1 MTPSSYKPQ
10 EPRVAPTAVE
20 EVEAAEEVAVEVGVV
35 PGVGASVAAVEVVAA
50 VAEVVEAAAVVVEV
64 AAEVVLVVV
73 QPRSVEAMV
82 AASASSSC
90 APVRPRLF
98 NTFVSGTLGVGGLGV
113 QVPALT
119 FFAPAL
125 VVGSVPPDP
134 GIAAA
139 ALGAST
145 SAAPGSSAS
154 AVPGAG
160 ASALSGTAPTESL
173 HTFTLESGA
182 SHSFFRDSTKLTPLS
197 RPIAVSLAD
206 PSGGPVLA
214 HSSTVLPSA
223 GATDPRA
230 TGAAASLGYRKRTS
244 GLLALLATRQRAP
257 RQRGR
262 RAESAP
268 RSMRTSGLHAEA
280 IGVTLGEDNGHT
292 DVEGGNG
299 GERRG

>member
-1 MTPSSYKPQ
+1 MPDVVA
-10 EPRVAPTAVE
+10 RVAPTAVE

-125 VVGSVPPDP
+125 VVGRCGDCYLSVPPDP

-214 HSSTVLPSA
+214 HSSTVLPCSA
-223 GATDPRA
+223 AP
-230 TGAAASLGYRKRTS
+230 S
-244 GLLALLATRQRAP
+244 GL
-257 RQRGR
+257 
-262 RAESAP
+262 
-268 RSMRTSGLHAEA
+268 
-280 IGVTLGEDNGHT
+280 
-292 DVEGGNG
+292 
-299 GERRG
+299 